1 MLNQTIE
8 GFRLS
13 PQQKRLWLLQK
24 SGFVSKSQCAVL
36 IEGKLNVKILEAA
49 LWQVVNRHEVLR
61 TNFLRQL
68 GIKIPIQSIS
78 INGNIRWYCFDLNN
92 IKPQNK
98 TKKLNEI
105 IQTEK
110 NFIFDF
116 EQKLYLRASLVNL
129 AENEY
134 IIFLNVPSLWADSWS
149 LKNLIQE
156 LKNAYAKSLNHE
168 EPVQYI
174 QFSEWQNEILEDK
187 NANSGKGYWQ
197 QQNLHKASLITLP
210 FECKVSEEISREISE
225 EIKFIDNVHAFELE
239 TPIFNELKVKAVQC
253 NTTIANFLLTCW
265 QTLLWKITGQSEI
278 IVNTVLSGRKYEELH
293 EVLGVLAQWLPVR
306 CIFHDSLRFTEVLL
320 QIIETLSKH
329 ETWQEYFL
337 GEENIKTVGAAAK
350 LPINFEFEEIPD
362 KYQAGEVSFA
372 IDKLD
377 VCLEPFKVKLTCVQ
391 KQESLAVE
399 FRYIP
404 ELIAKEAIKCLAEQF
419 QTLLKSAV
427 ENPELTVS
435 ELEITSERQLQQLL
449 VEYNNTHSN
458 YPKDKCIHHLFEAQV
473 EKTPYNIAVVFGQ
486 QLTYT
491 QINTQANQLAHYL
504 QKLGVR
510 TETLVGIYLERSH
523 LSIIAILAILKA
535 GAAYLPLDSALPPQ
549 GLDFRLQD
557 AQVSILLTQ
566 QSLIKQLP
574 ETTVQIVCLDT
585 DWEVIAQEN
594 QTNPQTLVKPEN
606 LVYAIFTSGSTGKPK
621 AVAVEHQQ
629 LLNYLYGILDVI
641 NLPAGSNFA
650 IVSTFA
656 ADLGNTVIF
665 SALCNGGCLHILSQ
679 EQASDPQALANY
691 FGQHPID
698 CLKIVPSHLAAL
710 IASSPPQSILP
721 RQCLILGGEASSWD
735 LIEKIQLQAPKC
747 QIFNHYGPTETTVG
761 VLTYQVPLQKPS
773 SNSHIVP
780 LGKPLANTQV
790 YVLDKQLRPVPVGL
804 PGELYIGG
812 APLSRG
818 YLNRPE
824 LTSERF
830 IQNPFTPE
838 ARLYKTGDLA
848 RYLPDGNL
856 EFIGRVDN
864 QVKIRGFRIELGEIE
879 ATLRKHP
886 TLQDVVVL
894 ATEEALGNKR
904 LVAYVVTNSKFQV
917 TNQNLHSALISEL
930 RSICLQKLPEY
941 MLPSAFVLLKTLP
954 LTPNGKIDCQALL
967 ALEHTRSELKQTYI
981 APRTPLEK
989 QLAEIWTNLLAL
1001 GQVGIHDNFFELG
1014 GHSLLI
1020 TQLLAK
1026 VRKTFQVELPL
1037 REFFDTPTIADLAKS
1052 IESKQSANTR
1062 VTNAVN
1068 LLDLNAE
1075 AVLDSA
1081 ISPTTNVF
1089 IEGQSQANSIFLTGA
1104 TGFLGVFL
1112 LHELLQQTP
1121 ANIYCLVRTKTIADA
1136 KQRLQNS
1143 LKSYL
1148 LWNESFSQRIIPIV
1162 GDLSQPLLGLSEHQF
1177 RSLASQIDV
1186 IYHNGA
1192 VVNFTYP
1199 YSALKAANVLGTQE
1213 VLRLATQIKLK
1224 YLNFISTIGV
1234 AAVSGLQVVEEVDSL
1249 QSGEGI
1255 TGGYTQSKW
1264 VAEKLVTIA
1273 GDRGVPISIYRPG
1286 RISGHSITG
1295 VCNTDDH
1302 TFRMIRGCIQLGSVP
1317 NDNAMVNLTPVD
1329 YASQAIVY
1337 LSQQKA
1343 SLGKVFHIANPQPMH
1358 WNKLVSSIC
1367 SFGYHLR
1374 QISYQQW
1381 RAELLD
1387 SAESSPD
1394 NALYPLVGIFSS
1406 SESNQ
1411 ANNESSA
1418 TYQIDCQNTL
1428 SALAGTAITC
1438 PAVDS
1443 KLLSTYFSYLIRSGF
1458 LPKPQQNEMYY

>member
-1 MLNQTIE
+1 MDGLDIMSNEIIE

-24 SGFVSKSQCAVL
+24 NGFVSKSQCAVL
-36 IEGKLNVKILEAA
+36 IEGKLNIKSLESAF
-49 LWQVVNRHEVLR
+49 WQVVNRHEALR
-61 TNFLRQL
+61 TNFLRHV
-68 GIKIPIQSIS
+68 GIKIPIQAIS
-78 INGNIRWYCFDLNN
+78 ASGNILWQFFNLDN
-92 IKPQNK
+92 IAPQEK
-98 TKKLNEI
+98 TKKINEI
-105 IQTEK
+105 IQSEK
-110 NFIFDF
+110 SFIFDF
-116 EQKLYLRASLVNL
+116 EQELYLRSSLVNL
-129 AENEY
+129 AENRY
-134 IIFLNVPSLWADSWS
+134 ILLLNLPSIWADSWS
-149 LKNLIQE
+149 LKNLVEE
-156 LKNAYAKSLNHE
+156 LKNAYKTKTSFPD

-174 QFSEWQNEILEDK
+174 QFSEWQNELLEEE
-187 NANSGKGYWQ
+187 NANSGKAYWQ
-197 QQNLHKASLITLP
+197 QQSLGKASLTLP
-210 FECKVSEEISREISE
+210 FECKRSV
-225 EIKFIDNVHAFELE
+225 EIKFVDDVYALQIDADL
-239 TPIFNELKVKAVQC
+239 FNKLKAKATQY

-293 EVLGVLAQWLPVR
+293 EVLGLLAKWLPVR
-306 CIFHDSLRFTEVLL
+306 CSFQDNLRFTEVLSD
-320 QIIETLSKH
+320 IIETLSKH

-337 GEENIKTVGAAAK
+337 GEENIKTVGDAAK

-362 KYQAGEVSFA
+362 KYQADEVSFT

-377 VCLEPFKVKLTCVQ
+377 VCFEPSKVKLTCVQ
-391 KQESLAVE
+391 KQESIALE
-399 FRYIP
+399 FCYIP
-404 ELIAKEAIKCLAEQF
+404 ELIGKEAIECLAEQF
-419 QTLLKSAV
+419 QTLLKNAV

-435 ELEITSERQLQQLL
+435 ELEITSDRQLEELL
-449 VEYNNTHSN
+449 VELNNTHSN
-458 YPKDKCIHHLFEAQV
+458 YPKDKCIHHLFETQV
-473 EKTPYNIAVVFGQ
+473 EKTPHNIAVVFGQ
-486 QLTYT
+486 QLTYS
-491 QINTQANQLAHYL
+491 QLNTRANQLAHYL
-504 QKLGVR
+504 QKLGVG

-535 GAAYLPLDSALPPQ
+535 GAAYLPLDSALPAQ

-574 ETTVQIVCLDT
+574 ETTVQIACLDT

-594 QTNPQTLVKPEN
+594 QANPQTLVKPEN
-606 LVYAIFTSGSTGKPK
+606 LVYVIFTSGSTGKPK

-629 LLNYLYGILDVI
+629 LLNYLYGILDRLP
-641 NLPAGSNFA
+641 LPAGGSFA
-650 IVSTFA
+650 TVSSFA

-665 SALCNGGCLHILSQ
+665 PALCNGGCLHVLSQ
-679 EQASDPQALANY
+679 EQASDPQALADY
-691 FGQHPID
+691 FRQHPID

-710 IASSPPQSILP
+710 IASSQSQPILP

-735 LIEKIQLQAPKC
+735 LIEKIWAQAPKC

-761 VLTYQVPLQKPS
+761 VLTYEVQERTIS
-773 SNSHIVP
+773 HNSHIVP
-780 LGKPLANTQV
+780 LGKPLANTQA
-790 YVLDKQLRPVPVGL
+790 YILDRQLRPVPIGL

-830 IQNPFTPE
+830 IQNPFIPE
-838 ARLYKTGDLA
+838 ARLYKTGDLV

-879 ATLRKHP
+879 ATLRQHP
-886 TLQDVVVL
+886 TLQEVVVL
-894 ATEEALGNKR
+894 ATEEALGDRR
-904 LVAYVVTNSKFQV
+904 LVAYVVANFKLQV

-930 RSICLQKLPEY
+930 RSVCLQKLPEY
-941 MLPSAFVLLKTLP
+941 MLPSAFVFLKTLP
-954 LTPNGKIDCQALL
+954 LTPNGKIDRQALL
-967 ALEHTRSELKQTYI
+967 ALEHTRPELEQTYI

-1001 GQVGIHDNFFELG
+1001 QQVGIHDNFFELG

-1026 VRKTFQVELPL
+1026 VRNTWKVELPL
-1037 REFFDTPTIADLAKS
+1037 REFFDAPTIADLAKS
-1052 IESKQSANTR
+1052 IDEGVNTKATS
-1062 VTNAVN
+1062 VAN

-1075 AVLDSA
+1075 AILDSA
-1081 ISPTTNVF
+1081 ISPANSVYTQ
-1089 IEGQSQANSIFLTGA
+1089 EQSQVNSIFLTGA

-1112 LHELLQQTP
+1112 LNELLQQTP
-1121 ANIYCLVRTKTIADA
+1121 ANIYCLVRAETAADA

-1148 LWNESFSQRIIPIV
+1148 LWDESFSQRIIPIV

-1213 VLRLATQIKLK
+1213 VLRLATEIKLK
-1224 YLNFISTIGV
+1224 YLHFISTIGV
-1234 AAVSGLQVVEEVDSL
+1234 VAVSKLQVVEEVNSL
-1249 QSGEGI
+1249 ESGEGI

-1264 VAEKLVTIA
+1264 VAEKLVKIA
-1273 GDRGVPISIYRPG
+1273 GDRGVPVSIYRPG

-1302 TFRMIRGCIQLGSVP
+1302 TFRMIRGCIELGSVP

-1343 SLGKVFHIANPQPMH
+1343 SLGKVFHIVNPQPMH

-1367 SFGYHLR
+1367 SFGYQLR

-1387 SAESSPD
+1387 SAERSHD
-1394 NALYPLVGIFSS
+1394 NALYPLIAIFSN
-1406 SESNQ
+1406 SEPDR

-1418 TYQIDCQNTL
+1418 IYQIDCQNTL

-1438 PAVDS
+1438 PPVDS
-1443 KLLSTYFSYLIRSGF
+1443 KLLNTYFSYLICSGF
-1458 LPKPQQNEMYY
+1458 LAKPQPNKMYY